1 MAMFAILVLMGL
13 MFPPEV
19 HGVDLEITS
28 FVSNPESPV
37 KDKEG
42 TAENVT
48 LQCQVNLPSTNLT
61 SVTISYPNGVMTN
74 ATTTTT
80 PPSPALYEITLSDV
94 HPSNTGNYTCTASA
108 STGSVPTTSQ
118 TYQLNVD
125 IDECDSSTC
134 GSNCDTCHTDANCTN
149 TIGSY
154 TCACNAGY
162 NGDGVTCQ
170 DIDEC
175 DSSTCGSN
183 CDTCHTD
190 ATCTNTIGSYT
201 CACNAGY
208 SGNGITCQ
216 DINECDPS
224 CSTNCDTCDTDATC
238 TNTIGSYTCACNAGY
253 SGNGVTCQD
262 IDECDSSTCGSNCDT
277 CHTDATCTN
286 TMGSYT
292 CACNAGYS
300 GNGVT
305 CQGNHNPITVSLNS

>member
-1 MAMFAILVLMGL
+1 MALIDFITLLSVLFVSG
-13 MFPPEV
+13 V
-19 HGVDLEITS
+19 NGVDLEITS

-37 KDKEG
+37 TDKEG

-48 LQCQVNLPSTNLT
+48 LQCQVNLPSTYLT
-61 SVTISYPNGVMTN
+61 SVTISDPNGVMTN
-74 ATTTTT
+74 VTTTTT

-94 HPSNTGNYTCTASA
+94 HPSHSGTYTCTASA

-134 GSNCDTCHTDANCTN
+134 GSNCDTCHTDA
-149 TIGSY
+149 
-154 TCACNAGY
+154 
-162 NGDGVTCQ
+162 
-170 DIDEC
+170 
-175 DSSTCGSN
+175 
-183 CDTCHTD
+183 
-190 ATCTNTIGSYT
+190 
-201 CACNAGY
+201 
-208 SGNGITCQ
+208 
-216 DINECDPS
+216 
-224 CSTNCDTCDTDATC
+224 TC

-262 IDECDSSTCGSNCDT
+262 IDECDPSCSTNCDT

-286 TMGSYT
+286 TIGSYT

-305 CQGNHNPITVSLNS
+305 CQ